1 MSEAIEIANSNP
13 SQPLQVLEVGCG
25 PQFKWANYCGG
36 LLFQSNVEYTGID
49 PGMEFM
55 GPAIQGGEA
64 EAIAADCKDM
74 PFEDRTF
81 DVVMMRSFFGQFT
94 VSRLLHGL
102 HGATTTGLMETYRV
116 LKPGGEIVVA
126 EENTPWDARAVEE
139 FLSHRGFRVTAFE
152 YMSEFHWTE
161 VNPDSPWLKL
171 RRKYYNDNP
180 TQESK
185 WSSAG
190 GSPPYI
196 MTGVKPEGA
205 EEVRRVVH
213 LGIDRE
219 TKQDIFTDREYVQG
233 QPVAIKPFTKERF
246 IPSYA

>member
-102 HGATTTGLMETYRV
+102 NGAKTTGLMEAYRV

-139 FLSHRGFRVTAFE
+139 FLSHRGFQVTAFE
-152 YMSEFHWTE
+152 YMSEWHWTE
-161 VNPDSPWLKL
+161 VDPDSPWLKL
-171 RRKYYNDNP
+171 RSKYYADNP

-185 WSSAG
+185 WSSDG

-196 MTGVKPEGA
+196 MTVVKPEGA

-213 LGIDRE
+213 LGIDAE
-219 TKQDIFTDREYVQG
+219 TKQDIFTDREYVHAE
-233 QPVAIKPFTKERF
+233 PVPVKPFTKERF
-246 IPSYA
+246 ISSHA